1 MMWDDRDKV
10 WGLVPSLCTKIFK
23 RSVLIDVMEMS
34 KSLNLY
40 YGEDAAI
47 IYPYML
53 RVSSASITHKSFY
66 YHRQRKNG
74 EIPPYFLDNEFYD
87 KVYKLYC
94 YFREIFETNEYN
106 DMLLEELEKYY
117 VNCVNRKSQ
126 MTNKKVIER
135 IDYFPFNIIGK
146 NKKII
151 LYGAGKIGC
160 QYKKQNDD
168 YNFTNIIMWVDKNKA
183 GQSIEG
189 MRISSVNSIK
199 SVEYDYILI
208 SVKNYYLVKS
218 IMDELCIQYGVDKNQ
233 IKWAG
238 E

>member
-1 MMWDDRDKV
+1 
-10 WGLVPSLCTKIFK
+10 
-23 RSVLIDVMEMS
+23 
-34 KSLNLY
+34 
-40 YGEDAAI
+40 
-47 IYPYML
+47 
-53 RVSSASITHKSFY
+53 
-66 YHRQRKNG
+66 
-74 EIPPYFLDNEFYD
+74 
-87 KVYKLYC
+87 
-94 YFREIFETNEYN
+94 
-106 DMLLEELEKYY
+106 
-117 VNCVNRKSQ
+117 